1 MKNIILKRRKQ
12 LGLTQQELADKL
24 FVSNKV
30 ISKWE
35 TGKSVPDTSMLVEL
49 SKVLNISLDNEETD
63 KNIKLAINDH
73 VNIKYTNIVIMTF
86 ALAGIACLLF
96 CFTRYFDR
104 NSHHIIFKLL
114 YVISVI
120 VLIVSVVYFVL
131 LRNKI
136 SMDYP
141 RFKEIEKFKIKTVII
156 GYGLIVFTCT
166 ATIVFTHGLTSF
178 EELITLLIAGV
189 IESIFFILLNL
200 LLLIIHYLYFY
211 LDFLNPLIF

>member
-49 SKVLNISLDNEETD
+49 SKVLNISLDELLNVNNEETD

-96 CFTRYFDR
+96 CFTRYYDR

-200 LLLIIHYLYFY
+200 LLFKL
-211 LDFLNPLIF
+211 LNRE